1 MVNTRSQEQ
10 FLATPR
16 TPGPF
21 LSLWLSAS
29 EETGFLTMKRMLINA
44 TQPDELRVAVMDDSK
59 LIDLDIEIPGQEQK
73 KSNIYKGV
81 ISSIEPSLGAVF
93 VDYGN
98 ERHGF
103 LPLKEI
109 SREYFLQET
118 QNDFDSIDINQVLKV
133 GQELV
138 VQVDKEERGTKGAA
152 LTTFISLAGSF
163 LVLMPNNPRAAGIS
177 RRIEGEERDQLRETI
192 SKLELPEGMGLIVRT
207 AGLGRPKE
215 ELEWDLK
222 ILLRYWEAIKQA
234 AVAKSGPYLIH
245 QESDVIIRAIRDYLR
260 QDIEEILIDDEQA
273 CNNARHY
280 ISQVRPHLVER
291 LELYR
296 DHLPI
301 FSRFQIEQ
309 QIENAHQ
316 REIRLPSGGSLIID
330 QTEALVALD
339 INSARAT
346 RGASIEETAFST
358 NLEAA
363 EEIAR
368 QLRIRD
374 IGGLIVIDFID
385 MTPAR
390 NQRDVENCLREAL
403 KQDRARIQIG
413 RISRFGLLEM
423 SRQRLRS
430 SLTRSTQI
438 PCPRCHGESTIRNIE
453 SLGLSIVHVIQE
465 QASKAK
471 NIHFQLQA
479 PVDLATYLI
488 NEKREV
494 LRNVEKN
501 YPVKITVVPN
511 QYMETPTYQL
521 KQIKIDPASLN
532 HAKGTPSYKLAKIYK
547 TEIPQRQEIKPFAE
561 PVIQQFLMTART
573 IPTPTVPRKPGSM
586 GLFKRLMTKM
596 FGSDEPPKLSTLKT
610 TESSPQQPSHRSSG
624 GNKRRQPT
632 IGPRYSAEN
641 RQVSQPCH
649 SRGGNGGRS
658 RRGIRGGRRDYRGG
672 GSGSGYDAQSSESF
686 FSTPMPIEA
695 VDVDKL
701 PMSMSM
707 PPSPSLIFTTKPEN
721 SSHHNDSDA
730 NGNSKSINEDDDT
743 NKSENQ

>member
-1 MVNTRSQEQ
+1 
-10 FLATPR
+10 
-16 TPGPF
+16 
-21 LSLWLSAS
+21 
-29 EETGFLTMKRMLINA
+29 MKRRMLINA
-44 TQPDELRVAVMDDSK
+44 TQPDELRVAIMDDSK
-59 LIDLDIEIPGQEQK
+59 LVDLDIEIPGQEQK

-93 VDYGN
+93 VNYGS

-118 QNDFDSIDINQVLKV
+118 QHDFDSIDINRVLKV

-138 VQVDKEERGTKGAA
+138 VQIDKEERGTKGAA

-163 LVLMPNNPRAAGIS
+163 LVLMPNNPRACGIS
-177 RRIEGEERDQLRETI
+177 RRIEGEEREQLREMI
-192 SKLELPEGMGLIVRT
+192 NKLALPEGMGLIVRT
-207 AGLGRPKE
+207 AGLGRSRE

-234 AVAKSGPYLIH
+234 AVAKLGPYLIH

-273 CNNARHY
+273 CNNAHHY

-291 LELYR
+291 LKLYR
-296 DHLPI
+296 AHLPL

-385 MTPAR
+385 MTPVR
-390 NQRDVENCLREAL
+390 NQREVENCLREAL

-430 SLTRSTQI
+430 SLTRSTQV
-438 PCPRCHGESTIRNIE
+438 PCPRCNGEGTIRSIE

-479 PVDLATYLI
+479 PVDLTTYLI

-494 LRNVEKN
+494 LRNIEKH

-521 KQIKIDPASLN
+521 KQIKIDPASLD
-532 HAKGTPSYKLAKIYK
+532 HAKGTLSYKLAKICK
-547 TEIPQRQEIKPFAE
+547 TEIPQKQETKPFVE
-561 PVIQQFLMTART
+561 PIIQQFLT
-573 IPTPTVPRKPGSM
+573 IPRRMMQTPIVPRKPGNT

-596 FGSDEPPKLSTLKT
+596 FGSNEHLKPPASKI
-610 TESSPQQPSHRSSG
+610 TESLLQQPRHRSNNG
-624 GNKRRQPT
+624 GNKRRQT
-632 IGPRYSAEN
+632 AEEPRYLIES
-641 RQVSQPCH
+641 RQSSRRRYYHH
-649 SRGGNGGRS
+649 SRGESEGRL
-658 RRGIRGGRRDYRGG
+658 RRGTRVGGDDRRYYGKG
-672 GSGSGYDAQSSESF
+672 GSSSYYTQSSESF
-686 FSTPMPIEA
+686 CTPTPIET

-701 PMSMSM
+701 PISM
-707 PPSPSLIFTTKPEN
+707 PPSTQLTLTTKLEHC
-721 SSHHNDSDA
+721 SHRNV
-730 NGNSKSINEDDDT
+730 NSKNINEDDDT
-743 NKSENQ
+743 NRRENQ

>member
-1 MVNTRSQEQ
+1 
-10 FLATPR
+10 
-16 TPGPF
+16 
-21 LSLWLSAS
+21 
-29 EETGFLTMKRMLINA
+29 MKRVLINA
-44 TQPDELRVAVMDDSK
+44 TQPDELRVAIMDDSK
-59 LIDLDIEIPGQEQK
+59 LINLDIEISGQEQK

-93 VDYGN
+93 IDYGS

-109 SREYFLQET
+109 SREYFLQEI
-118 QNDFDSIDINQVLKV
+118 QQDFNFTNINQVLKV

-163 LVLMPNNPRAAGIS
+163 LVLMPNNPRAGGIS
-177 RRIEGEERDQLRETI
+177 RQIEGEERDQLREII

-207 AGLGRPKE
+207 AGLGRPRE
-215 ELEWDLK
+215 ELDWDLK

-291 LELYR
+291 LKFYR
-296 DHLPI
+296 DYLPL

-316 REIRLPSGGSLIID
+316 REIYLPSGGSLIID
-330 QTEALVALD
+330 QTEALVAID

-346 RGASIEETAFST
+346 RGTSIEETAFST

-385 MTPAR
+385 MTPIR
-390 NQRDVENCLREAL
+390 NQRDVEGCLREAL

-430 SLTRSTQI
+430 SLTRSTQV
-438 PCPRCHGESTIRNIE
+438 PCPRCNGEGTIRSIE

-479 PVDLATYLI
+479 PVDVTTYLI

-494 LRNVEKN
+494 LRNIEKH
-501 YPVKITVVPN
+501 YPVKITVIPN

-521 KQIKIDPASLN
+521 KQIKIDPSNLN
-532 HAKGTPSYKLAKIYK
+532 HAKGMPSYKLAKIYK
-547 TEIPQRQEIKPFAE
+547 TEVPQRQEIKPFTE
-561 PVIQQFLMTART
+561 PVIQRFLTT
-573 IPTPTVPRKPGSM
+573 TGTTSTSIITPPRKSGST

-596 FGSDEPPKLSTLKT
+596 FGSDEPPKPPASKT
-610 TESSPQQPSHRSSG
+610 TEHIPQQQSYQSSSD
-624 GNKRRQPT
+624 NKRRQPT
-632 IGPRYSAEN
+632 GTGNHQSPRRRPSREGRRWHSRRAPRGGQRDCGRGGDASFDYYVPSSHTFCRVMSIEMANINKLPVPMTLASSVDFYSKAEN
-641 RQVSQPCH
+641 CLR
-649 SRGGNGGRS
+649 
-658 RRGIRGGRRDYRGG
+658 
-672 GSGSGYDAQSSESF
+672 
-686 FSTPMPIEA
+686 
-695 VDVDKL
+695 
-701 PMSMSM
+701 
-707 PPSPSLIFTTKPEN
+707 
-721 SSHHNDSDA
+721 HNDLGTDS
-730 NGNSKSINEDDDT
+730 NSKNIDEGNDVNNLIWKIS
-743 NKSENQ
+743 K

>member
-1 MVNTRSQEQ
+1 
-10 FLATPR
+10 
-16 TPGPF
+16 
-21 LSLWLSAS
+21 
-29 EETGFLTMKRMLINA
+29 MKRRMLINA
-44 TQPDELRVAVMDDSK
+44 TQLDELRVAIMDDSK
-59 LIDLDIEIPGQEQK
+59 LVDLDIEIPGQEQK

-93 VDYGN
+93 VNYGS

-109 SREYFLQET
+109 SREYFLQEI
-118 QNDFDSIDINQVLKV
+118 QHDFDSIDINQVLRV

-163 LVLMPNNPRAAGIS
+163 LVLMPNNPRACGIS

-207 AGLGRPKE
+207 AGLGRSRE

-234 AVAKSGPYLIH
+234 AVAKLGPYLIH

-291 LELYR
+291 LKLYR
-296 DHLPI
+296 DHLPL

-316 REIRLPSGGSLIID
+316 REIHLPSGGSLIID

-385 MTPAR
+385 MTPVR
-390 NQRDVENCLREAL
+390 NQREVENCLREAL

-430 SLTRSTQI
+430 SLTRSTQV
-438 PCPRCHGESTIRNIE
+438 PCPRCNGEGTIRSIE
-453 SLGLSIVHVIQE
+453 SLGLLIVHVIQE

-494 LRNVEKN
+494 LRNIEKY

-521 KQIKIDPASLN
+521 KQIKIDPASLD
-532 HAKGTPSYKLAKIYK
+532 HAKGTLSYKLAKIYK

-561 PVIQQFLMTART
+561 PIIQQFLTTPRM
-573 IPTPTVPRKPGSM
+573 IPASIVPRKPGT

-596 FGSDEPPKLSTLKT
+596 FGGNDEPLSPIQKK
-610 TESSPQQPSHRSSG
+610 TESSLQQPKHRSSG
-624 GNKRRQPT
+624 GNKRRQLT
-632 IGPRYSAEN
+632 EEPRYSTEN
-641 RQVSQPCH
+641 RRSLRRHHH
-649 SRGGNGGRS
+649 SRGESGGRS
-658 RRGIRGGRRDYRGG
+658 RRGTRVEGGDRRDYRRC
-672 GSGSGYDAQSSESF
+672 GSSSGYTQSSESF
-686 FSTPMPIEA
+686 CTPVPTET
-695 VDVDKL
+695 VNLDKL
-701 PMSMSM
+701 PISM
-707 PPSPSLIFTTKPEN
+707 PPSTQLTFTTKLEN
-721 SSHHNDSDA
+721 CSRRNDSDI
-730 NGNSKSINEDDDT
+730 NGNSKNINVVSIDNDT
-743 NKSENQ
+743 NSLENQ

>member
-1 MVNTRSQEQ
+1 
-10 FLATPR
+10 
-16 TPGPF
+16 
-21 LSLWLSAS
+21 
-29 EETGFLTMKRMLINA
+29 MKIMLINA
-44 TQPDELRVAVMDDSK
+44 TQPDELRVAIMDDSK

-93 VDYGN
+93 VNYGS

-118 QNDFDSIDINQVLKV
+118 QHDFDSIDINQVLKV

-163 LVLMPNNPRAAGIS
+163 LVLMPNNPRAGGIS

-234 AVAKSGPYLIH
+234 AVAKLGPYLIH

-273 CNNARHY
+273 FNNARHY

-291 LELYR
+291 LKLYR
-296 DHLPI
+296 EHLPL

-330 QTEALVALD
+330 QTEALVAID

-385 MTPAR
+385 MTPVR

-430 SLTRSTQI
+430 SLTRSTQV
-438 PCPRCHGESTIRNIE
+438 PCPRCNGEGTIRSIE
-453 SLGLSIVHVIQE
+453 SLDLSIVHLIQE

-494 LRNVEKN
+494 LRNIEKH
-501 YPVKITVVPN
+501 YPVKITIVPN

-521 KQIKIDPASLN
+521 KQIKIDPASLD

-547 TEIPQRQEIKPFAE
+547 AEIPQRQEIRPLAE
-561 PVIQQFLMTART
+561 PIIQQFLTTAT
-573 IPTPTVPRKPGSM
+573 TTSATRKPGGST
-586 GLFKRLMTKM
+586 GLFKRLVKKM
-596 FGSDEPPKLSTLKT
+596 FGSNKPSKPLAPKT
-610 TESSPQQPSHRSSG
+610 TENLPQQPPSHRSSD
-624 GNKRRQPT
+624 GNQRRQPT
-632 IGPRYSAEN
+632 GPYYSMGN
-641 RQVSQPCH
+641 RPGSRRH
-649 SRGGNGGRS
+649 HYSRGGSGGRS
-658 RRGIRGGRRDYRGG
+658 RRGTRGGRRDYGRVDP
-672 GSGSGYDAQSSESF
+672 GSSYHTQSSESL
-686 FSTPMPIEA
+686 MPIETT

-701 PMSMSM
+701 PMSM
-707 PPSPSLIFTTKPEN
+707 PPASPPLPFITKPEDY
-721 SSHHNDSDA
+721 SHRNDSDV
-730 NGNSKSINEDDDT
+730 NSDSKNINEDDDT
-743 NKSENQ
+743 DNRGNQ

>member
-1 MVNTRSQEQ
+1 M
-10 FLATPR
+10 
-16 TPGPF
+16 
-21 LSLWLSAS
+21 SALK
-29 EETGFLTMKRMLINA
+29 ETGFLTMKRRMLINA
-44 TQPDELRVAVMDDSK
+44 TQPDELRVAIMNDFK

-93 VDYGN
+93 VNYGS

-118 QNDFDSIDINQVLKV
+118 QHDFDSININQVLKI

-163 LVLMPNNPRAAGIS
+163 LVLMPNNPRACGIS
-177 RRIEGEERDQLRETI
+177 RRIEGEERDQIRKTI

-207 AGLGRPKE
+207 AGLGRLRE

-222 ILLRYWEAIKQA
+222 ILLRYWEAIKRA

-273 CNNARHY
+273 CDNARHY
-280 ISQVRPHLVER
+280 ISQVRPHLAER
-291 LELYR
+291 LKLYR
-296 DHLPI
+296 NHLPL
-301 FSRFQIEQ
+301 FSQFQIEQ

-385 MTPAR
+385 MTPVR

-438 PCPRCHGESTIRNIE
+438 PCPRCNGEGTIRSVE
-453 SLGLSIVHVIQE
+453 SLGLSIVHIIQE
-465 QASKAK
+465 QASKVK
-471 NIHFQLQA
+471 NIQFQLQA
-479 PVDLATYLI
+479 PVDLATYLM

-494 LRNVEKN
+494 LRNIEKHCL
-501 YPVKITVVPN
+501 VKITVVPN

-521 KQIKIDPASLN
+521 KQIKINPASLD
-532 HAKGTPSYKLAKIYK
+532 HAKGTLSYKLAKIHK
-547 TEIPQRQEIKPFAE
+547 TEIPKRQEIKSFAK
-561 PVIQQFLMTART
+561 PIIQQFLTTSRTAPMP
-573 IPTPTVPRKPGSM
+573 IMLPRKPGNI

-596 FGSDEPPKLSTLKT
+596 FGSNELLKSPVLRT
-610 TESSPQQPSHRSSG
+610 TENSPQQPRHRSNGDS
-624 GNKRRQPT
+624 KLRQP
-632 IGPRYSAEN
+632 R
-641 RQVSQPCH
+641 
-649 SRGGNGGRS
+649 RGTRRRMADS
-658 RRGIRGGRRDYRGG
+658 RRDSVRGMSA
-672 GSGSGYDAQSSESF
+672 GSNCHNTQSSESF
-686 FSTPMPIEA
+686 CAPMLIEAA

-701 PMSMSM
+701 PMSML
-707 PPSPSLIFTTKPEN
+707 SPSSQLTFTTKIEHCPYR
-721 SSHHNDSDA
+721 NDSDV
-730 NGNSKSINEDDDT
+730 NGNSKNINEEDDAGSLR
-743 NKSENQ
+743 NR

>member
-1 MVNTRSQEQ
+1 
-10 FLATPR
+10 
-16 TPGPF
+16 
-21 LSLWLSAS
+21 
-29 EETGFLTMKRMLINA
+29 MKRRMLINA
-44 TQPDELRVAVMDDSK
+44 IQPDELRVAIMDDSK
-59 LIDLDIEIPGQEQK
+59 LVDLDIEIPGQEQK

-93 VDYGN
+93 VNYGS

-118 QNDFDSIDINQVLKV
+118 QHDFDSIDINRVLKV

-138 VQVDKEERGTKGAA
+138 VQIDKEERGTKGAA

-163 LVLMPNNPRAAGIS
+163 LVLMPNNPRAYGIS
-177 RRIEGEERDQLRETI
+177 RRIEGEERDQLREMI

-207 AGLGRPKE
+207 AGLGRSRE

-234 AVAKSGPYLIH
+234 AVAKLGPYLIH

-273 CNNARHY
+273 YNNAHHY

-291 LELYR
+291 LKLYR
-296 DHLPI
+296 AHLPL

-330 QTEALVALD
+330 QTEALVAID

-346 RGASIEETAFST
+346 RGTSIEETAFST

-385 MTPAR
+385 MTPVR
-390 NQRDVENCLREAL
+390 NQREVENCLRESL

-430 SLTRSTQI
+430 SLTRSTQV
-438 PCPRCHGESTIRNIE
+438 PCPRCNGEGTIRSIE

-479 PVDLATYLI
+479 PVDLTTYLI

-494 LRNVEKN
+494 LRNIEKH

-521 KQIKIDPASLN
+521 KQIKIDPASLD
-532 HAKGTPSYKLAKIYK
+532 HAKGMLSYKLAKIYK
-547 TEIPQRQEIKPFAE
+547 TEIPQKQETKPFVE
-561 PVIQQFLMTART
+561 PIVQQFLT
-573 IPTPTVPRKPGSM
+573 TPRMMQTPIVPRKLGNT

-596 FGSDEPPKLSTLKT
+596 FGSNEPLKPPAPKI
-610 TESSPQQPSHRSSG
+610 TESLFQQSRHRSNG
-624 GNKRRQPT
+624 VNKRRQT
-632 IGPRYSAEN
+632 AEEPRYLIEN
-641 RQVSQPCH
+641 RQSSRRRYYHH
-649 SRGGNGGRS
+649 SREESGGRL
-658 RRGIRGGRRDYRGG
+658 RRGTRIGEDDRDYGK
-672 GSGSGYDAQSSESF
+672 GSSSSSYYTQSSESF
-686 FSTPMPIEA
+686 CTPMSTET

-701 PMSMSM
+701 PISMM
-707 PPSPSLIFTTKPEN
+707 PSSTQLTLTTKLEN
-721 SSHHNDSDA
+721 CSHHNDS
-730 NGNSKSINEDDDT
+730 NVNVKSKNINEDDDT
-743 NKSENQ
+743 NSQENQ

>member
-1 MVNTRSQEQ
+1 
-10 FLATPR
+10 
-16 TPGPF
+16 
-21 LSLWLSAS
+21 
-29 EETGFLTMKRMLINA
+29 MLINA
-44 TQPDELRVAVMDDSK
+44 TQTDELRVAIMDDSK

-93 VDYGN
+93 VNYGS

-118 QNDFDSIDINQVLKV
+118 HHDFYSIDINHVLKV

-138 VQVDKEERGTKGAA
+138 VQVNKEERGTKGAA

-163 LVLMPNNPRAAGIS
+163 LVLMPNNPRACGIS

-192 SKLELPEGMGLIVRT
+192 RKLELPEGMGLIVRT
-207 AGLGRPKE
+207 AGLGRSRE

-222 ILLRYWEAIKQA
+222 ILLCYWEAIKQA
-234 AVAKSGPYLIH
+234 AVAKSGSYLIH

-291 LELYR
+291 LKLYR
-296 DHLPI
+296 NHLPL

-385 MTPAR
+385 MIPVR

-438 PCPRCHGESTIRNIE
+438 PCPRCNGEGTIRSIE

-471 NIHFQLQA
+471 NIQFQLQA

-494 LRNVEKN
+494 LRNIEKHCL
-501 YPVKITVVPN
+501 VKITIVPN

-521 KQIKIDPASLN
+521 KQIKINPASLD
-532 HAKGTPSYKLAKIYK
+532 HTKGTLSYKLAKIYK
-547 TEIPQRQEIKPFAE
+547 TEIPQRQEIKPFSE
-561 PVIQQFLMTART
+561 PIIQQFLT
-573 IPTPTVPRKPGSM
+573 TPRAKLTSIISRKPGNT

-596 FGSDEPPKLSTLKT
+596 FGSNEPLKPPISRT
-610 TESSPQQPSHRSSG
+610 IESSPQQPRYRSSG
-624 GNKRRQPT
+624 GSGNKLRHLT
-632 IGPRYSAEN
+632 EEPRYSIEN
-641 RQVSQPCH
+641 RQSSRRRLH
-649 SRGGNGGRS
+649 SRGESEGHS
-658 RRGIRGGRRDYRGG
+658 RRGRRTGEDDGRRHDCERGN
-672 GSGSGYDAQSSESF
+672 SGSSYYTQSSESF
-686 FSTPMPIEA
+686 YTSMLIET
-695 VDVDKL
+695 VDVDKSPRSIL
-701 PMSMSM
+701 
-707 PPSPSLIFTTKPEN
+707 PPSSQLTFTTKMEN
-721 SSHHNDSDA
+721 CSYRNDSDV
-730 NGNSKSINEDDDT
+730 NENSKNINNGKDDID
-743 NKSENQ
+743 S